1 MLEIK
6 VKKAILETKERK
18 EKLLIEQNLVKKR
31 IIMVF
36 ESENNIKKFSSL
48 SKAKREKI
56 AYKLVS
62 EINYLKETNMLNE
75 DLKDFMSKIFG
86 NNLTSVFQTIVE
98 PMVSSLVKSLDL
110 ADYFKDSLITSIS
123 SDPTRFSQSLR
134 SCDELSKLVSES
146 LSDAIHNRI
155 LQQTGSEGI
164 ETKFLNNV
172 LADAVKDPKFS
183 ENIHQQI
190 SSKVCDLFDSM
201 SEKAS
206 QIYDKLKP
214 NVDGIGGILTP

>member
-6 VKKAILETKERK
+6 VKKVILETKEKK

-48 SKAKREKI
+48 SKVKREKI

-123 SDPTRFSQSLR
+123 SDPTRFSQSLK

-146 LSDAIHNRI
+146 LSDAIYDRI

-172 LADAVKDPKFS
+172 LAGAVKDPKFS
-183 ENIHQQI
+183 QNIHQEI